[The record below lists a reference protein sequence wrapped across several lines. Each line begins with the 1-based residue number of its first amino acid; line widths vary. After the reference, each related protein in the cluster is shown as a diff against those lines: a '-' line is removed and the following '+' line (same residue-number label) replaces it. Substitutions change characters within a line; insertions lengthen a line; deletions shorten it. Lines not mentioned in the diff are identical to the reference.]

1 MGQQFK
7 TILTKTNSRTHIF
20 WKNQGSSGPN
30 SRYHQHACVKHCLS
44 FATIIPITFKEGCKL
59 FVYGV
64 ATQTPKEDLQAEFE
78 RFQKIFLWDSILIAF
93 WQAVIN
99 LWLRDD
105 GSMNHLQI
113 KCLLGLVRW
122 QTPTTVEKGKL
133 QKHTFHFPWTLNL
146 VISPID

>member
-78 RFQKIFLWDSILIAF
+78 RFQKIFSWGSILIAF
-93 WQAVIN
+93 VTNSSQF
-99 LWLRDD
+99 
-105 GSMNHLQI
+105 MTEY
-113 KCLLGLVRW
+113 K
-122 QTPTTVEKGKL
+122 
-133 QKHTFHFPWTLNL
+133 
-146 VISPID
+146 

>member
-78 RFQKIFLWDSILIAF
+78 RFQRSSHEARFWSHF
-93 WQAVIN
+93 WQTVIN
-99 LWLRDD
+99 LWLRD
-105 GSMNHLQI
+105 GSMNHLW
-113 KCLLGLVRW
+113 KCLGLVRW